1 MRHDTRDHRIVVKS
15 VSHEA
20 LACRMEAAS
29 RADLPDVRAAYEHAR
44 AMQRGRGAIV
54 WPEFTDDAILQE
66 IDEQRLFRAVV
77 AGALAGVFTV
87 VYEDSAIWGSLERGE
102 HLYLH
107 RIARAAACPSRGLV
121 DAVLSW
127 ATERCRSLGRVGLR
141 MDTWAGNSALIEFYR
156 QRGFHLVEERRLDAD
171 PRLPPHYHG
180 NTFALLERN

>member
-1 MRHDTRDHRIVVKS
+1 
-15 VSHEA
+15 
-20 LACRMEAAS
+20 MEVAS

-44 AMQRGRGAIV
+44 AMQRERNAIV
-54 WPEFTDDAILQE
+54 WPQFADDAILRE

-77 AGALAGVFTV
+77 DDTAAGVFSV
-87 VYEDSAIWGSLERGE
+87 AYDDSAIWGSHERGE

-127 ATERCRSLGRVGLR
+127 ATERCRSLARAGLR
-141 MDTWAGNSALIEFYR
+141 MDTWASNAPLIEFYR
-156 QRGFHLVEERRLDAD
+156 RRGFRLVEERRLGAD

-180 NTFALLERN
+180 STFALLERNGTE